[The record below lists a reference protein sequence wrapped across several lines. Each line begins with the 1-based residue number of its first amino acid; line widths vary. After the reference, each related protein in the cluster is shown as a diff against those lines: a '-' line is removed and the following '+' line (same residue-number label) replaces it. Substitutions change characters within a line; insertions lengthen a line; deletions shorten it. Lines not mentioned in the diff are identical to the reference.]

1 MASDGDPRDDV
12 SGKERPSAA
21 VGPPEAARA
30 VLVGRHPEQAAL
42 ASMLD
47 SVRSGFSSALV
58 LRGEAGIGKTALLE
72 YAINAAADLRV
83 VRVLGIESEM
93 ELGFAAL
100 HQLVHPFLP
109 MIDRLPGPQQQALAS
124 AFGLA
129 DGAAPD
135 RFLVGL
141 AILTL
146 LSEAAKDRGLLCV
159 IDDAQWLDR
168 TSASVVAFVGRRL
181 HADRIAF
188 LLSVREPADRSVDLE
203 GLRLLTVGGL
213 SPAAA
218 RHLLSGRVAG
228 PLDWVVGQQIIE
240 RAAGNPLALVE
251 LTRELTEEQLAG
263 AAWLPDH
270 LPVSAD
276 IQQRFWQQAAA
287 LPPDTQD
294 LLLLAAA
301 EPSGDVLLFERA
313 ADYLGLSR
321 EAARLGALERLVSLH
336 EQVTFRHPLIRSAIY
351 RGAPVRARRRVHAA
365 IAAVSDREA
374 DADRIAWHLAAAAPS
389 ADEEI
394 AAALE
399 RSADRAK
406 SRGGFAAGAAFLR
419 RAAELTPDHGR
430 RAERLVGAAEAEF
443 TIGGASRALA
453 LIDRADPHL
462 REPGHQ
468 AAALKLRGTIQSA
481 VGDGQAA
488 ATLLQAAQKL
498 APLDPQAARETLLE
512 ALVAAFYSGTR
523 ARQEALAVA
532 RTAGVESSV
541 RSSIAG
547 QLLDGY
553 TALLT
558 AGPIEG
564 APLLRRAVGA
574 LLASDL
580 PDEEGLRWYGLGMFA
595 AVELFDYDAWRV
607 LAIRWVTLCREK
619 GALMTLPL
627 ALDYLGTWETFTG
640 RLDAAEAWNAE
651 GRDILSATGNPDR
664 LGTRRA
670 VELLVPTWRGHA
682 DEVREAATALIRDSA
697 EREQGAG
704 VWYSHY
710 ALAVLEISLGNYEVA
725 LAHAS
730 VLMEDNGPYFG
741 AIILSEAAEAAV
753 HCGDRTMADL
763 AVERLAVRAGANGT
777 DLARGLLARCQAFT
791 SRTGE
796 NEAYFVKAIQ
806 HLERCRAASE
816 VARSHLLF
824 GEWLRRQRRRNE
836 ARQHLRAAYESFEVI
851 GALRFAER
859 AERELAATGARA
871 GKRTIDSSAQLTVR
885 ETQIARLVATG
896 ATNAEVATQLFISS
910 STVEYHL
917 RHVFQKRGVTS
928 RTMLAAAFRDQAFP

>member
-1 MASDGDPRDDV
+1 MASGGGPRDEEV
-12 SGKERPSAA
+12 SGRERPSAA
-21 VGPPEAARA
+21 AGPPEAARA
-30 VLVGRHPEQAAL
+30 VLVGRHLEQAAL

-47 SVRSGFSSALV
+47 SVRSGLSSVLV

-72 YAINAAADLRV
+72 YAVNAAADLHV
-83 VRVLGIESEM
+83 VRVVGIESEM

-100 HQLVHPFLP
+100 HQLVRPFLP
-109 MIDRLPGPQQQALAS
+109 MINRLPGPQQQALAS

-129 DGAAPD
+129 DGGAPD

-146 LSEAAKDRGLLCV
+146 LSEAAKDRALLCV

-168 TSASVVAFVGRRL
+168 TSAAVVAFVGRRL

-203 GLRLLTVGGL
+203 GLRSLTVGGL
-213 SPAAA
+213 SLAAA
-218 RHLLSGRVAG
+218 GQLLSGLVAG
-228 PLDWVVGQQIIE
+228 SLDRVVGQQIIE

-276 IQQRFWQQAAA
+276 IQQRFWRQAAA
-287 LPPDTQD
+287 LPPETQD

-301 EPSGDVLLFERA
+301 EPLGDLLLFERA
-313 ADYLGLSR
+313 ADFLGLSR
-321 EAARLGALERLVSLH
+321 EAAHLGALEGLVSLH

-351 RGAPVRARRRVHAA
+351 RGAPIRARRRVHAA
-365 IAAVSDREA
+365 IAAVSDKEA
-374 DADRIAWHLAAAAPS
+374 DPDRIAWHLAAAAGS

-399 RSADRAK
+399 RSADSAK
-406 SRGGFAAGAAFLR
+406 RRGGLAAEAAFLR

-430 RAERLVGAAEAEF
+430 RAERLLGAAEAEF
-443 TIGGASRALA
+443 TIGGASRALV
-453 LIDRADPHL
+453 LIDRANPHL

-498 APLDPQAARETLLE
+498 APLDPQAARGTMLE

-523 ARQEALAVA
+523 ARNEAVAVA
-532 RTAGVESSV
+532 RTAGVD
-541 RSSIAG
+541 SSIAG
-547 QLLDGY
+547 LLLDGY
-553 TALLT
+553 TSLLT

-580 PDEEGLRWYGLGMFA
+580 PSEEGLRWFGLGMFA
-595 AVELFDYDAWRV
+595 AVELFDFDAWHV
-607 LAIRWVTLCREK
+607 LATRWVTLCREK

-640 RLDAAEAWNAE
+640 RLDAAEVWNAE
-651 GRDILSATGNPDR
+651 GRDLLSATGNPDR

-682 DEVREAATALIRDSA
+682 DGVREAATALIRDSVG
-697 EREQGAG
+697 REQGAG

-710 ALAVLEISLGNYEVA
+710 ALAVLEISVGNYEVA
-725 LAHAS
+725 LANAS

-741 AIILSEAAEAAV
+741 AIILPEAAEAAV
-753 HCGDRTMADL
+753 HCGDRAMADL
-763 AVERLAVRAGANGT
+763 AVERLAVRARAGGT
-777 DLARGLLARCQAFT
+777 DLARGLLARCQALT
-791 SRTGE
+791 SPTGE
-796 NEAYFVKAIQ
+796 NEAYFVQAIQ

-851 GALRFAER
+851 GALKFAER
-859 AERELAATGARA
+859 AGRELAATGAQAR
-871 GKRTIDSSAQLTVR
+871 KRTVDSGAQLTVR

-928 RTMLAAAFRDQAFP
+928 RTMLAAVFRDQAFP